1 MVAEKLVTEAPQAI
15 LDSRL
20 PLLSAAG
27 VSARVNAYI
36 VGKTASFSPNGSSPL
51 SPGCDGGETD
61 LWYLS
66 LVAPR
71 GGATTLRGIWSHLV
85 DRQGRSAWLEDATKP
100 NGRGVSLML
109 GSYRKGLL
117 STLAW
122 RPHFRWFQGP
132 IGASR
137 ELHALLEPVE
147 LTCWVPLLG
156 QTGAGRQSRTS
167 RQGASADVA
176 QQEEE
181 AAAKEAHPLFLLLAR
196 PQEAPEQ
203 RERSLRLARL
213 HLLFLSTRL
222 EWLAYYEP
230 HARYLWE
237 RALEEQEAEELY
249 TYCFSEA
256 DQPPHLAG
264 AFLCRPQPLR
274 LDAAL
279 RQAIRNGVFAP
290 HATRGTPSI
299 ALPSREL
306 VAAKTGGQA

>member
-1 MVAEKLVTEAPQAI
+1 MVAQKLVTEAPQVA

-36 VGKTASFSPNGSSPL
+36 VGKTASYSPAGSSPL
-51 SPGCDGGETD
+51 SPGCDGSETD

-66 LVAPR
+66 LIAPR

-85 DRQGRSAWLEDATKP
+85 DRQGRSAWLEDQTKP

-109 GSYRKGLL
+109 GSLRKGLL
-117 STLAW
+117 STLSW

-147 LTCWVPLLG
+147 LTCWDPLLG
-156 QTGAGRQSRTS
+156 QAGNGRQSRTS
-167 RQGASADVA
+167 RQGTSADVA

-181 AAAKEAHPLFLLLAR
+181 AEAKEAHPLFLLLAR

-249 TYCFSEA
+249 TYCFAEA

-290 HATRGTPSI
+290 RATRGVPSI
-299 ALPSREL
+299 AFPSREL
-306 VAAKTGGQA
+306 VAATTGGHA

>member
-1 MVAEKLVTEAPQAI
+1 MAAQKLVTEAPQVA

-36 VGKTASFSPNGSSPL
+36 VGKTASFSPTGSSPL

-85 DRQGRSAWLEDATKP
+85 DRQARSAWLEDQTKP
-100 NGRGVSLML
+100 NGRGVSLLL
-109 GSYRKGLL
+109 GYHREGLL

-122 RPHFRWFQGP
+122 RPHFRWSQGT

-147 LTCWVPLLG
+147 LTCWDPLLG
-156 QTGAGRQSRTS
+156 QMAGGRQPRTP
-167 RQGASADVA
+167 RAGGAADVA

-181 AAAKEAHPLFLLLAR
+181 EAAKEAHPLFLLLAR
-196 PQEAPEQ
+196 PQEEPEQ

-213 HLLFLSTRL
+213 HLLFLSTRI
-222 EWLAYYEP
+222 EWLAYYEA

-237 RALEEQEAEELY
+237 RALAEREAEEMY
-249 TYCFSEA
+249 TYCFAEA
-256 DQPPHLAG
+256 DQPLALAG

-274 LDAAL
+274 LDADL
-279 RQAIRNGVFAP
+279 RQAIRNGVFERRAP
-290 HATRGTPSI
+290 QATSLAAVSGQ
-299 ALPSREL
+299 EL
-306 VAAKTGGQA
+306 VVARPGGNA

>member
-1 MVAEKLVTEAPQAI
+1 MVAQQLVTEAPQAT

-36 VGKTASFSPNGSSPL
+36 VGKTASFSPAGSSPL
-51 SPGCDGGETD
+51 SPGCEGGETD

-85 DRQGRSAWLEDATKP
+85 DRQGRSAWLEDQNKP

-109 GSYRKGLL
+109 GSYRKSLL
-117 STLAW
+117 SSLGW
-122 RPHFRWFQGP
+122 RPHFRWSQGT

-147 LTCWVPLLG
+147 LTCWDALLAQANG
-156 QTGAGRQSRTS
+156 GRQRQTT
-167 RQGASADVA
+167 RQGASTEVA

-181 AAAKEAHPLFLLLAR
+181 AQAKEAQPLFLLLAR

-213 HLLFLSTRL
+213 HLLFLSTRI

-237 RALEEQEAEELY
+237 RALAEQEAEELY
-249 TYCFSEA
+249 TYCFTEA
-256 DQPPHLAG
+256 DQPSHLAG
-264 AFLCRPQPLR
+264 AFLCHPQPLR

-279 RQAIRNGVFAP
+279 RQAIRN
-290 HATRGTPSI
+290 SI
-299 ALPSREL
+299 FGQRSRAARQIISVPAQEL
-306 VAAKTGGQA
+306 LVTSAGGNV